1 MDLGG
6 GRARKRHRVDELPI
20 PKGLWSCARDVF
32 WSRILTDDPYPDD
45 VDEFAKRCFMTA
57 AEEFD
62 PGLGLTES
70 QVEEVIHTVRMGPLY
85 I

>member
-1 MDLGG
+1 
-6 GRARKRHRVDELPI
+6 
-20 PKGLWSCARDVF
+20 
-32 WSRILTDDPYPDD
+32 
-45 VDEFAKRCFMTA
+45 MTA